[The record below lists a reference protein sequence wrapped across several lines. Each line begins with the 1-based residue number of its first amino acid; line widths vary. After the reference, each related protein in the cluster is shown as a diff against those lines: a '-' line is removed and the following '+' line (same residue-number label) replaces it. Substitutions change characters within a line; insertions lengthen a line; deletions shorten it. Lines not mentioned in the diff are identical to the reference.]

1 MDSTTHDGP
10 VIVNCPVSG
19 SNGKLVMPVT
29 LRSLIKEEQ
38 QHRITEGRYRFCD
51 AQGCDVVYFAE
62 GGSHVFTKGDLKVR
76 VGVKETEAPR
86 PICYCF
92 NHTVEEI
99 FDEIQRTG
107 ATTVPD
113 DVASRLNT
121 EGCDCVHTNP
131 QGSCCLGVLNAF
143 AKEGMLRFGPSQEE
157 ACQTEKCDLNSE
169 DCCK

>member
-1 MDSTTHDGP
+1 MGMNTGGQA
-10 VIVNCPVSG
+10 IVNCPVSG
-19 SNGKLVMPVT
+19 TKGKLVKTIT

-38 QHRITEGRYRFCD
+38 QKRITQGRYRFCD

-62 GGSHVFTKGDLKVR
+62 DGSHVFTRSDLKVR

-92 NHTVEEI
+92 HHTIEEI
-99 FDEIQRTG
+99 FDEIKRTG

-113 DVASRLNT
+113 DIANRLNT

-131 QGSCCLGVLNAF
+131 QGSCCLGVVNALV
-143 AKEGMLRFGPSQEE
+143 KEAMTRFGPTQEDT
-157 ACQTEKCDLNSE
+157 CQAVKCDLNFE
-169 DCCK
+169 DCCQ